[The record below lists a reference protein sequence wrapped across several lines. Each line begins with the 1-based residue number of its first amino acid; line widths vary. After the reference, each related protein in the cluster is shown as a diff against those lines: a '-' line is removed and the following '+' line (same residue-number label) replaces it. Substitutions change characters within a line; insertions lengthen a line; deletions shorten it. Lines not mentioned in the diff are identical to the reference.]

1 MLAGAR
7 GAPPGLRIVRD
18 EPEPIILA
26 HEPPF
31 RIGEAEFRPQT
42 REVIFG
48 GDTTIVEPRVM
59 QVLVALERA
68 KGSVVSKDDLAARCW
83 EGRIVG
89 EDAINRVISRLR
101 AVAEK
106 QAGGQFRVETITKVG
121 SRLIPVDGRVDSVDV
136 APSPASDR
144 QVGRRGFLIGGAA
157 VATAAATGGAWTL
170 LRPSPMPSGERALL
184 DDARQSIYKGSV
196 EDANNAV
203 GKLRQATAKAP
214 NIAEAWGLLALA
226 YAWSSAFAPS
236 SQRANLGTRELAAR
250 QRAFALEPYQ
260 GDALA
265 AGILST
271 RDYRNWYAYD
281 LACQEALRHHPE
293 HPVLN
298 CLMGAVLAQTGRDR
312 ESLSFTDSALVKA
325 PLSPRLLTCRA
336 LTLWNLGMLDE
347 ADAAIEHAT
356 ELLPRYYG
364 IWFTNLYYLA
374 YEGRAREAAA
384 MIDDVDS
391 RPLGIPEWNYDL
403 TTLHIHALA
412 SGEPA
417 MIRKAL
423 DAFKA
428 AASRGT
434 GFTENAAIFAAY
446 VGDLDEAFRLL
457 NALYFN
463 RGFAM
468 SDAYFAKEQG
478 MYSGAERSTYNLF
491 GRPNAAI
498 RRDPRF
504 ALLTRELGLDD
515 YWARTNSRSLVNF

>member
-1 MLAGAR
+1 
-7 GAPPGLRIVRD
+7 
-18 EPEPIILA
+18 
-26 HEPPF
+26 
-31 RIGEAEFRPQT
+31 
-42 REVIFG
+42 
-48 GDTTIVEPRVM
+48 
-59 QVLVALERA
+59 
-68 KGSVVSKDDLAARCW
+68 
-83 EGRIVG
+83 
-89 EDAINRVISRLR
+89 
-101 AVAEK
+101 
-106 QAGGQFRVETITKVG
+106 
-121 SRLIPVDGRVDSVDV
+121 
-136 APSPASDR
+136 
-144 QVGRRGFLIGGAA
+144 
-157 VATAAATGGAWTL
+157 
-170 LRPSPMPSGERALL
+170 
-184 DDARQSIYKGSV
+184 
-196 EDANNAV
+196 
-203 GKLRQATAKAP
+203 
-214 NIAEAWGLLALA
+214 
-226 YAWSSAFAPS
+226 
-236 SQRANLGTRELAAR
+236 
-250 QRAFALEPYQ
+250 
-260 GDALA
+260 
-265 AGILST
+265 
-271 RDYRNWYAYD
+271 
-281 LACQEALRHHPE
+281 
-293 HPVLN
+293 
-298 CLMGAVLAQTGRDR
+298 
-312 ESLSFTDSALVKA
+312 
-325 PLSPRLLTCRA
+325 
-336 LTLWNLGMLDE
+336 
-347 ADAAIEHAT
+347 
-356 ELLPRYYG
+356 
-364 IWFTNLYYLA
+364 
-374 YEGRAREAAA
+374 